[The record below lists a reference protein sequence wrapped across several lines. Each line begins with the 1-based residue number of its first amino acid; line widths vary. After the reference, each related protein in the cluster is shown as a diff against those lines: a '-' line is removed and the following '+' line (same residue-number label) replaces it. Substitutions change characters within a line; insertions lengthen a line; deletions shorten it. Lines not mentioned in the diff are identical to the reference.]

1 MEDSSPFKGG
11 VCSYIAPGQKHY
23 SFSDPGTAWVSHLS
37 HFLSVSLALSHTRV
51 RAHAATRAL
60 AFGLSHFLSLSSC
73 LPVCLPLGLCLSLLS
88 KSGLTHVCGQMVLWF
103 FFLRDLALLT
113 HQQLFHTKHA
123 ALNLSANHHPPTP
136 QFFHRSCP
144 FVTVTLFY
152 LSPSSLPSK
161 FHSPS
166 FCFVFSW
173 LWVQS

>member
-1 MEDSSPFKGG
+1 MEDSSPFKDG
-11 VCSYIAPGQKHY
+11 VCSYIATGQKHY

-51 RAHAATRAL
+51 RAHSHTHP
-60 AFGLSHFLSLSSC
+60 AFGLSHFLSPSSC
-73 LPVCLPLGLCLSLLS
+73 LSVCLPLGLSLLS
-88 KSGLTHVCGQMVLWF
+88 KSGLTRVCGQMVLWF
-103 FFLRDLALLT
+103 FFLWDLALLT

-123 ALNLSANHHPPTP
+123 VLNLSANHHPPTP

-152 LSPSSLPSK
+152 LSPSPLPSK

-166 FCFVFSW
+166 FFSW
-173 LWVQS
+173 L